1 MKEAFFS
8 ISDSELGDGSYT
20 DDFLSDE
27 LFIKKLQWMDKKHG
41 KIPVTLVI
49 NGDGFD
55 FLKVSYKGHYTRYV
69 TKEVSLWKLEQMYKA
84 HKKVFLALR
93 AFASKKKNTVV
104 FTLGNHDLDLAF
116 FEVQERMR
124 ELIHPRIVFPGF
136 EYEKGCVRIE
146 HGSQHEMIF
155 YINPDRI
162 FLDMNGKKIL
172 NLPWV
177 AYGLFEHQ
185 SRLKNLFPFIDTVYP
200 RDTLEKL
207 YPKFHRGITL
217 ATAKYFIQSAVVNQI
232 RYFNDITYRLSLR
245 LIWDF
250 IKRLFQ
256 GELDVIFED
265 DLKSYARGR
274 KDLQVII
281 AGHSHIGKFEKIRH
295 DCWYLNTGAWR
306 DEFVVK
312 ADGRVFPKKKYIAEV
327 LVNNNKVQFV
337 KLHDVMMEE
346 NPQRFAALRHA
357 LATIEPRDLKYLGP
371 PNWAR

>member
-93 AFASKKKNTVV
+93 AFASKKKNTLV

-207 YPKFHRGITL
+207 YLCMKNRSPEITL
-217 ATAKYFIQSAVVNQI
+217 P
-232 RYFNDITYRLSLR
+232 
-245 LIWDF
+245 
-250 IKRLFQ
+250 
-256 GELDVIFED
+256 EDV
-265 DLKSYARGR
+265 R
-274 KDLQVII
+274 
-281 AGHSHIGKFEKIRH
+281 
-295 DCWYLNTGAWR
+295 
-306 DEFVVK
+306 
-312 ADGRVFPKKKYIAEV
+312 
-327 LVNNNKVQFV
+327 
-337 KLHDVMMEE
+337 M
-346 NPQRFAALRHA
+346 AALRPIQRMLETSA
-357 LATIEPRDLKYLGP
+357 
-371 PNWAR
+371 